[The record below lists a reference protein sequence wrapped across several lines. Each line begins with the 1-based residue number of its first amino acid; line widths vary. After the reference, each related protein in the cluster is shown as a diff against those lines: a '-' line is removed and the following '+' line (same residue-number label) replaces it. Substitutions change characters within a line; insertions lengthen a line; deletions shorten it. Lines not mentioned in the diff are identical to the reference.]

1 MDKFLTKYKVKD
13 HSKRAV
19 YVSAKNRARSMPQ
32 VLHEDDGILFCSI
45 CNISIDHTCK
55 STIDNHLKSKSHLK
69 RKHEIDS
76 EQSSVK
82 VLKQTT
88 AAKKSLVS
96 GSAAKQS
103 RVEVITD
110 WIKAC
115 TAADIPLEKS
125 DNPALREFFH
135 KHVKNGGAIPQSS
148 QLRDSYF
155 SDVYENERTL
165 KQKTGH
171 HC

>member
-1 MDKFLTKYKVKD
+1 MDKFLTKNKVKD

-19 YVSAKNRARSMPQ
+19 NISAKDRAKSMPQ

-55 STIDNHLKSKSHLK
+55 STIDNHLRSNSHLK
-69 RKHEIDS
+69 RKHKTDS
-76 EQSSVK
+76 EQSNAK

-88 AAKKSLVS
+88 VSSGFDKAAKKSLA
-96 GSAAKQS
+96 GAK
-103 RVEVITD
+103 VITD

-125 DNPALREFFH
+125 DSPALREFF
-135 KHVKNGGAIPQSS
+135 S
-148 QLRDSYF
+148 QAYVLAGLMPNCAHITCSHILDLVARS
-155 SDVYENERTL
+155 
-165 KQKTGH
+165 
-171 HC
+171 

>member
-1 MDKFLTKYKVKD
+1 MDKFLTKNKVKD
-13 HSKRAV
+13 RSKCAV
-19 YVSAKNRARSMPQ
+19 NVSAKNRARSMPQ

-45 CNISIDHTCK
+45 CNVSIDHTCK

-76 EQSSVK
+76 EQS
-82 VLKQTT
+82 T
-88 AAKKSLVS
+88 KKSLAS

-115 TAADIPLEKS
+115 TVADIPLEKS

-165 KQKTGH
+165 VKQKTGH

>member
-1 MDKFLTKYKVKD
+1 MDKFLTKNKVKD

-19 YVSAKNRARSMPQ
+19 NISAKDRAKSMPQ

-55 STIDNHLKSKSHLK
+55 STIDNHLRSNSHLK
-69 RKHEIDS
+69 RKHKTDS
-76 EQSSVK
+76 EQSNAK

-88 AAKKSLVS
+88 VSSGFDKAAKKSLAGASV
-96 GSAAKQS
+96 AKQS
-103 RVEVITD
+103 HVEVITD

-125 DNPALREFFH
+125 DSPAL
-135 KHVKNGGAIPQSS
+135 QSPDKWHEVQDNLLQEAS
-148 QLRDSYF
+148 Q
-155 SDVYENERTL
+155 VERTP
-165 KQKTGH
+165 KIDD
-171 HC
+171 